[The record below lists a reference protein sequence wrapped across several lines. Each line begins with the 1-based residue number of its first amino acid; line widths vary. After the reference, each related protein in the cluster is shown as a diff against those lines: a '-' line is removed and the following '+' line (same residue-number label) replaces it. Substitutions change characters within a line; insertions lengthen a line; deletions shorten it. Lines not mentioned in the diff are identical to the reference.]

1 MIFMM
6 LIQRLALE
14 IPVLQHIIIM
24 IQENVDAHLPVLL
37 LHQHVR
43 TEHRMDSV
51 ISQRSQNIAIMER

>member
-24 IQENVDAHLPVLL
+24 IRENVDAHLPVIFAVAM
-37 LHQHVR
+37 QG
-43 TEHRMDSV
+43 
-51 ISQRSQNIAIMER
+51 